1 MILMT
6 MSYNDDDESNNY
18 VNNDYD
24 DDDESNNDD
33 ESQAALIDVS
43 PLACAHREGAP
54 LVDFAMS

>member
-6 MSYNDDDESNNY
+6 MSNNR

-33 ESQAALIDVS
+33 ENQVAVIDVS

>member
-1 MILMT
+1 MT
-6 MSYNDDDESNNY
+6 MSQDDDESNNY

-24 DDDESNNDD
+24 DDDESKSDD
-33 ESQAALIDVS
+33 ESQAVLIDVS